1 MTQSAQQAQS
11 KEDNTYIAKSS
22 RQSNAP
28 ILITIVALLRHVGY
42 GHQWGSSRTVSV
54 RTNRVRNKHKARSII
69 LILININLCEE
80 DRRIGLSS
88 WLCKRWICSQ
98 SFKGFFWWEKTALK
112 YFGLFGVNTTHLLR
126 LLYRCH

>member
-11 KEDNTYIAKSS
+11 KEDNTYIVKSS

-42 GHQWGSSRTVSV
+42 GRQWGSSCTVSV

-69 LILININLCEE
+69 LILININLYEE
-80 DRRIGLSS
+80 DRRIDCLHDFASVGYVLNLS
-88 WLCKRWICSQ
+88 KD
-98 SFKGFFWWEKTALK
+98 FFGER
-112 YFGLFGVNTTHLLR
+112 R
-126 LLYRCH
+126 LL